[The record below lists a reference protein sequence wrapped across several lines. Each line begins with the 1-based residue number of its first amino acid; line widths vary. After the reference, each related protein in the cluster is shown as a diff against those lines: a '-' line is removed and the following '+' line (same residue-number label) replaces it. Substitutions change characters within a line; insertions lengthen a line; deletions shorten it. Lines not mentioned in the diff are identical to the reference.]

1 MMNLTRLLSLVA
13 LSGLLPSCETFREN
27 KLHITCHVQ
36 TNEIEHPSEIMTLP
50 IGGQNLT
57 FKKVPEF
64 SQHTIAAFEP
74 FPAEEGQGFGVL
86 LQLDARGRQYLEIAS
101 RQHPGMIMLTM
112 AGTKHGQII
121 PVDMVELDKPITDGR
136 FTIWRGLSQ
145 ETIKDMDKFYP
156 RLKHMKSS
164 SRWMD
169 MLPSTDKEKLD
180 ARRAGKEAE
189 AAEARAQRDKERGIV
204 PKAPK
209 TKDIPIEGFKL
220 PGT

>member
-13 LSGLLPSCETFREN
+13 LSGLLSSCEFLREN
-27 KLHITCHVQ
+27 KLLITCHVQ
-36 TNEIEHPSEIMTLP
+36 SNEVEHPSEIMTLP
-50 IGGQNLT
+50 IGGQNMT

-64 SQHTIAAFEP
+64 SQRTIAAFEP

-86 LQLDARGRQYLEIAS
+86 LQLDAKGRNYLEAAS
-101 RQHPGMIMLTM
+101 RLHQGMALLTM
-112 AGTKHGQII
+112 INAV

-145 ETIKDMDKFYP
+145 ETIDEMDKFYP
-156 RLKHMKSS
+156 RLKRMKSS